1 MPGPPPRE
9 AHGLHVL
16 RPFLSSVTI
25 QRAPSRP
32 FRVLPTGSALAYHP
46 RPRGDGSVPAYVF
59 VRSFLQRSMHHGINN
74 SCRHRTFDSDAMSGT
89 RVPPYCAYVQ
99 RLAAQSDDEASAFM
113 TMTTFHEHV
122 TADDVVLVACSKK
135 GGSRALQAAMDA
147 ATDGYLFR
155 IPNDALRDELTRLAE
170 NLLETRGDDVA
181 WVNVLGDRFKTL
193 PDVLRKT
200 ASDALAR
207 ERTKQMELE
216 VEILRLRL
224 ELAKASLPA
233 TLTF

>member
-1 MPGPPPRE
+1 M
-9 AHGLHVL
+9 
-16 RPFLSSVTI
+16 T
-25 QRAPSRP
+25 
-32 FRVLPTGSALAYHP
+32 
-46 RPRGDGSVPAYVF
+46 
-59 VRSFLQRSMHHGINN
+59 
-74 SCRHRTFDSDAMSGT
+74 GT

-99 RLAAQSDDEASAFM
+99 RLPAQSDDEMSAFM
-113 TMTTFHEHV
+113 TMTTYHDPV
-122 TADDVVLVACSKK
+122 TSDDVVMIACSKK
-135 GGSRALQAAMDA
+135 GGSRALQSAMDA

-155 IPNDALRDELTRLAE
+155 IPNDALRDELARLAE
-170 NLLETRGDDVA
+170 HLLETRGDAVA
-181 WVNVLGDRFKTL
+181 YVNVLGHRFKTL
-193 PDVLRKT
+193 SDFLRKT